1 MNSPA
6 ASSFAVGA
14 RVTVPKFGAGVVP
27 AIAGNQV
34 TIGFAD
40 DSVRTFMAGFVEP
53 A

>member
-14 RVTVPKFGAGVVP
+14 RVTVPKFGAGD
-27 AIAGNQV
+27 QV

-40 DSVRTFMAGFVEP
+40 GSVRIFMAGFVEP